1 MEDTGELG
9 NKKGK
14 KNTSSVSGVK
24 YGNGRGGSTQRKPK
38 SRAQLDREKKAREKA
53 AAKVAQKSH
62 NVVMKNAKTYMS
74 LQKKA
79 DKTDKRATNATM
91 SVKPTGGKSN
101 ERKFAKGERL
111 EEKANAYREK
121 SDNY

>member
-14 KNTSSVSGVK
+14 KNTSSVSGVR
-24 YGNGRGGSTQRKPK
+24 YGSGRRGSTQRKPK
-38 SRAQLDREKKAREKA
+38 SKQQLDREKNAREKA
-53 AAKVAQKSH
+53 ATKATQKSQ

-91 SVKPTGGKSN
+91 SVKPTQTKIN
-101 ERKFAKGERL
+101 ERKFAKGLRL
-111 EEKANAYREK
+111 EEKAKAFRDK